1 MSLIFGRQLDSSSIL
16 NTAAKSVDK
25 RRQSKMVRQTDRQRV
40 NLIGSQEAN
49 GAMAHSTTATTRMPA
64 ATTMRKITV
73 GKITTTSS
81 SEKQAP
87 KQQQQQQ
94 HRLMMQLK
102 RTAHLVDNVLL
113 TWIGEQG
120 DRQEDRQTDRTLK
133 GT

>member
-25 RRQSKMVRQTDRQRV
+25 RRQSKMDRQTDRQRV

-81 SEKQAP
+81 SENQAP
-87 KQQQQQQ
+87 KQQ

-113 TWIGEQG
+113 PWTGEQG